1 VFSNVDIALNC
12 PNPDGTVTPKLATN
26 GLLGFTV
33 VALPLPAN
41 SHCEAVMVNA
51 VREVF
56 GTCVN
61 PATNQPTATYWATPS
76 SVPKLLNISGNPAS
90 QAKFANDLG
99 YVAVTYQLAS
109 GGLAAALWHPATS
122 QIFLVNTA
130 ANITSVAIVALAG
143 SNRMLLNQTD
153 SSQIVAGASWT
164 VENGVQALGTYQG
177 QTVTGVDIDTS
188 GSYAAASATVGGKL
202 IALRAILP

>member
-1 VFSNVDIALNC
+1 
-12 PNPDGTVTPKLATN
+12 
-26 GLLGFTV
+26 
-33 VALPLPAN
+33 
-41 SHCEAVMVNA
+41 
-51 VREVF
+51 
-56 GTCVN
+56 
-61 PATNQPTATYWATPS
+61 
-76 SVPKLLNISGNPAS
+76 LLNISGNPAS